1 MPWDQ
6 WGEKGRDQE
15 TEVNSGM
22 LSHVEDLGHWRTLLS
37 EHSAL
42 DGSPHCEVSQWALV
56 VKNPPANAGGLRDAN
71 LIPGLG
77 RSPRG
82 GHSNTLQDS
91 CLENPTDRRARWATV
106 QGVSK
111 FQACLNLLNRHTTL
125 WLPLLEVY
133 FLKPY
138 FLPSVATRM

>member
-1 MPWDQ
+1 MGWKR
-6 WGEKGRDQE
+6 KGPRDRSE
-15 TEVNSGM
+15 LRHAFPRGGSG
-22 LSHVEDLGHWRTLLS
+22 TLKNAS
-37 EHSAL
+37 F
-42 DGSPHCEVSQWALV
+42 WALCFGWFPTLWSFPVGAV

-91 CLENPTDRRARWATV
+91 CLENPTDTRAGWATV

-138 FLPSVATRM
+138 FLPSVASRM